1 MIHTDYLKVAILILH
16 KVSIFVFDVSSSD
29 TYSGTNSVDSD
40 QFFCIFMVKLDLE
53 LHVVESDGKF
63 E

>member
-1 MIHTDYLKVAILILH
+1 MHADYLKVAIFRLH

-29 TYSGTNSVDSD
+29 TYSGTYLVDSN